1 MWVGLV
7 GWTQTFIKREWVAG
21 LNLTFRVCSDLSWLS
36 MFGEGSHSSFPLF
49 SSGWMWVTGMKSTS
63 LSSLK
68 DSLEEETGSVFAE
81 RVDGE
86 VPGASTFSVK
96 LSCCSLLQDSSPGRV
111 ESKKSVFPSEKR
123 IGQDIWPGSF
133 WLIILQFV
141 HCPTIPFS
149 RQNGHSFFAWSV
161 YVNLSLRES

>member
-1 MWVGLV
+1 
-7 GWTQTFIKREWVAG
+7 
-21 LNLTFRVCSDLSWLS
+21 
-36 MFGEGSHSSFPLF
+36 
-49 SSGWMWVTGMKSTS
+49 MKSTS

-96 LSCCSLLQDSSPGRV
+96 LFCCSLLQDSSPGRV

-123 IGQDIWPGSF
+123 IGQDNSKH
-133 WLIILQFV
+133 LARIILV
-141 HCPTIPFS
+141 NNTTICKLSDDTLFQTKWPLLL
-149 RQNGHSFFAWSV
+149 RLISV
-161 YVNLSLRES
+161 RKLKPEGVII

>member
-1 MWVGLV
+1 M
-7 GWTQTFIKREWVAG
+7 
-21 LNLTFRVCSDLSWLS
+21 
-36 MFGEGSHSSFPLF
+36 
-49 SSGWMWVTGMKSTS
+49 TGMKSTS

-96 LSCCSLLQDSSPGRV
+96 LLCCSLLQDSSPGRV

-141 HCPTIPFS
+141 SCPTIPFS
-149 RQNGHSFFAWSV
+149 RQNGHSFFASSV
-161 YVNLSLRES
+161 YVNLSLRESYMKKGNFLHPFQNIENYLFTRRHIQVEDRF